1 MLLTGIVS
9 AIFHIFGINMTETSL
24 KERTARGL
32 LWGGISNGIMQLLG
46 ALFGLALMRLLTP
59 ADWGKVYMLNIFSAL
74 ASTLQESGFIA
85 ALCNQKEPSDREYNA
100 VFWFNMI
107 VSGSLYVILWFLAPF
122 IADFYNDPELTPL
135 ARFLFLGFLLSG
147 LGTVQRAYLFGHL
160 MVRETSICGITAMLV
175 SGGVGVTMAWMGFAH
190 WGIVAQSVCFVLV
203 VQLMNWY
210 YSSWRPNLHID
221 LRPAWKMFN
230 FSSKLLITNI
240 FNIFNNH
247 AFSVLLGKY
256 FGTSQAGI
264 YGTARKWD
272 DMAAGTING
281 MVVGVAQPTLA
292 QVADDNGRYVQIF
305 RKMLR
310 FVSFVSFPALLGLG
324 LISKEF
330 ILLAGGEKWA
340 DSARILSILCIHGAF
355 FPLTT
360 LYSNLTIS
368 RGHSGVN
375 MACTIGQ
382 CLAVWVG
389 LILLYIRGNE
399 MEEMVIFFVIL
410 NVLWLGIWQWWAKR
424 LIGMKWLWATL
435 DIVPFLLFTLGVL
448 ITTWWIT
455 KPITSPWPL
464 MLSRIFI
471 AIVLYIGLMWIT
483 KAKIMRE
490 TIGYIFKKKRR
501 S

>member
-1 MLLTGIVS
+1 MS
-9 AIFHIFGINMTETSL
+9 EKSL

-32 LWGGISNGIMQLLG
+32 IWGGMSNGIMQLLG

-59 ADWGKVYMLNIFSAL
+59 ADWGKVYMLNIFAAL

-85 ALCNQKEPSDREYNA
+85 ALCNKKEPTDREYNA
-100 VFWFNMI
+100 VFWFNLI
-107 VSGSLYVILWFLAPF
+107 VSGSLYIILWFLAPL
-122 IADFYNDPELTPL
+122 IAGFYNDPDLIPL

-175 SGGVGVTMAWMGFAH
+175 SGAVGVTMAWNGFAH
-190 WGIVAQSVCFVLV
+190 WGIVAQSVTFVFV

-210 YSSWRPNLHID
+210 YSSWRPSLRID
-221 LRPAWKMFN
+221 LRPAWQMFN

-240 FNIFNNH
+240 FNILNNH

-256 FGTSQAGI
+256 FGNRQAGI

-281 MVVGVAQPTLA
+281 MVAAVAQPTLA
-292 QVADDNGRYVQIF
+292 QVADDTGRYVQIF

-310 FVSFVSFPALLGLG
+310 FVAFVSFPALLGLG
-324 LISKEF
+324 MIAEEF
-330 ILLAGGEKWA
+330 ILLAGGEKWIE
-340 DSARILSILCIHGAF
+340 SGRILTLLCIHGAF
-355 FPLTT
+355 FPITT

-382 CLAVWVG
+382 CLAVWAG
-389 LILLYIRGNE
+389 LILLYINGYG
-399 MEEMVIFFVIL
+399 MLQMVVFFIAL

-424 LIGMKWLWATL
+424 LIGMKWRWAAMDTM
-435 DIVPFLLFTLGVL
+435 PFLGFSIAVL
-448 ITTWWIT
+448 AFTWWIT
-455 KPITSPWPL
+455 LPIENLWAL
-464 MLSRIFI
+464 MLSRI
-471 AIVLYIGLMWIT
+471 AMAALLYAGIMWISG
-483 KAKIMRE
+483 AKIMRE
-490 TIGYIFKKKRR
+490 AIGYILHKK

>member
-1 MLLTGIVS
+1 M
-9 AIFHIFGINMTETSL
+9 EEKSL

-32 LWGGISNGIMQLLG
+32 LWGGLSNGIMQLLG

-59 ADWGKVYMLNIFSAL
+59 SDWGKVYMLNIFAAL

-85 ALCNQKEPSDREYNA
+85 ALCNKKEPTDQEYNA

-107 VSGSLYVILWFLAPF
+107 VSGSLYIILWFLAPY
-122 IADFYNDPELTPL
+122 IANFYNDPDLIPL

-175 SGGVGVTMAWMGFAH
+175 SGGIGVTMAYMGFAH
-190 WGIVAQSVCFVLV
+190 WGIVSQSVTFVFV
-203 VQLMNWY
+203 VQMMNWY
-210 YSSWRPNLHID
+210 YSRWRPSLKID

-230 FSSKLLITNI
+230 FSSKLLITNV
-240 FNIFNNH
+240 FNILNNH

-256 FGTSQAGI
+256 FGNRQAGI

-281 MVVGVAQPTLA
+281 MVIAVAQPTLA

-324 LISKEF
+324 MIAEEF
-330 ILLAGGEKWA
+330 ILIAGGEKWIE
-340 DSARILSILCIHGAF
+340 SGRILSLLCIHGAF
-355 FPLTT
+355 FPITT

-382 CLAVWVG
+382 CVVVWIG
-389 LILLYIRGNE
+389 LILLYINGHG
-399 MEEMVIFFVIL
+399 MIPMVVFFITL
-410 NVLWLGIWQWWAKR
+410 NVLWLGIWQWWAKK
-424 LIGMKWLWATL
+424 LIGMKWWWTARDTM
-435 DIVPFLLFTLGVL
+435 PFLLFTLSIL
-448 ITTWWIT
+448 AFTWWIT
-455 KPITSPWPL
+455 LPIENLWLL
-464 MLSRIFI
+464 MLSRIII
-471 AIVLYIGLMWIT
+471 AAILYAGLMWISG
-483 KAKIMRE
+483 ARIMRE
-490 TIGYIFKKKRR
+490 TIGYLLRKNTQQ
-501 S
+501 

>member
-1 MLLTGIVS
+1 MAES
-9 AIFHIFGINMTETSL
+9 SL

-32 LWGGISNGIMQLLG
+32 LWGGMSNGIMQLLG

-59 ADWGKVYMLNIFSAL
+59 ADWGKVYMLNIFAVL

-85 ALCNQKEPSDREYNA
+85 ALCNKKEPTDKEYNA
-100 VFWFNMI
+100 VFWFNMM
-107 VSGSLYVILWFLAPF
+107 VSGALYIILWFLAPY
-122 IADFYNDPELTPL
+122 IASFYNDPDLTYL

-160 MVRETSICGITAMLV
+160 MVRETSICGIVAMLV
-175 SGGVGVTMAWMGFAH
+175 SGIVGVTMAWMGFAH
-190 WGIVAQSVCFVLV
+190 WGIVAQSVTFVFV

-210 YSSWRPNLHID
+210 YSSWRPSLHID
-221 LRPAWKMFN
+221 LRPAWQMFK
-230 FSSKLLITNI
+230 FSSKLLVTNI
-240 FNIFNNH
+240 FNILNNH

-256 FGTSQAGI
+256 FGDRQAGV

-272 DMAAGTING
+272 DMAASTING
-281 MVVGVAQPTLA
+281 MLVGVAQPTLT
-292 QVADDNGRYVQIF
+292 QVIDDNGRYVMVF

-310 FVSFVSFPALLGLG
+310 FISFVSFPALLGLG
-324 LISKEF
+324 MIAQEF
-330 ILLAGGEKWA
+330 ILIAGGEKWA
-340 DSARILSILCIHGAF
+340 ESGRILSMLCVHGAF

-382 CLAVWVG
+382 CLAVWAG
-389 LILLYIRGNE
+389 LILLYVNGYG
-399 MEEMVIFFVIL
+399 MVSMVIFFVVL

-424 LIGMKWLWATL
+424 LIGLKWHWVAMDTM
-435 DIVPFLLFTLGVL
+435 PFLLFTMLVL
-448 ITTWWIT
+448 SVTWWMT
-455 KPITSPWPL
+455 RSITSLWPL
-464 MLSRIFI
+464 MLTRI
-471 AIVLYIGLMWIT
+471 ALAVALYAGIMWISG
-483 KAKIMRE
+483 AKIMRE
-490 TIGYIFKKKRR
+490 AIGYILNRNKR